1 MNKEVRRFVYLEA
14 MLLWAYAYLGLW
26 PFDSLPQP
34 SRYAFLAVIFLYSTL
49 MVSPLTIVFPNIPYK
64 LTFLRARKAL
74 GISSFFF
81 ALTHALT
88 AFRDSLGGF
97 QGIVLF
103 SLRELLPYIIGASA
117 LLILTAMAATSPP
130 SMVNRLG
137 RYWKRLHRFVYLA
150 GVLILVH
157 VAMVPKSIKLPIVL
171 NYLIFAMVGFLI
183 VLELIRFNRFLSIKY
198 KFLEN
203 KRFWPLLS
211 FAILYLIYILSY

>member
-1 MNKEVRRFVYLEA
+1 
-14 MLLWAYAYLGLW
+14 
-26 PFDSLPQP
+26 
-34 SRYAFLAVIFLYSTL
+34 
-49 MVSPLTIVFPNIPYK
+49 